1 MSTGPQDA
9 DLPVVP
15 GLGPADGS
23 PPRGRLDPALDPDRF
38 DPARETPALDDPER
52 DGFAVGG
59 PAVFDRREHGPRIL
73 GAADDPDRFDPAADA
88 AAAAAAPSSRRLD
101 PAQDPDRFLP
111 PGQGQ
116 TLTELLG
123 QAGAHEEERDNYQW
137 AIGLLCVLGFLAL
150 VAFLFQSVLTP

>member
-1 MSTGPQDA
+1 MSEQDP

-15 GLGPADGS
+15 GLAPADGRA
-23 PPRGRLDPALDPDRF
+23 PRQDPAQD
-38 DPARETPALDDPER
+38 
-52 DGFAVGG
+52 GG

-88 AAAAAAPSSRRLD
+88 AAAPAADAASRRLD

-123 QAGAHEEERDNYQW
+123 QDGAHEDERDNYQW

-150 VAFLFQSVLTP
+150 VGFLFQNVLSP